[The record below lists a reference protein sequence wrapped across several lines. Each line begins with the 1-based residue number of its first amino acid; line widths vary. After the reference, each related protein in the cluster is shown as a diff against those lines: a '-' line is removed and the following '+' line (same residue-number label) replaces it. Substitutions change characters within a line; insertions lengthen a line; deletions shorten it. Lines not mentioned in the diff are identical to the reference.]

1 MSNSGDD
8 LPLVVHE
15 AAEKA
20 VRLYAQ
26 GLFSV
31 EVLSALI
38 LQEWEVQQQGDEQ
51 PSTEVFVRISQ
62 RICSREL
69 CQAWLSSN
77 RDMRDIAFNNL
88 KNYLNQSLKHTKYGR
103 LLRRHATAFDDVVYQ
118 TLEEL
123 HLIRTK
129 KASAG
134 PDDPERFL
142 KWVQVIMIHQAQNML
157 EKLYREG
164 PLSLDEQLE
173 LSPEI
178 FVDKSNRN
186 PLEHVLQD
194 EQQGKLLAIILSM
207 RNPDYKRVLIETYLL
222 GLEDRELA
230 EHMDVSVQK
239 IYTWRC
245 RALKVLR
252 DNPEIL
258 ELLRYWQE

>member
-1 MSNSGDD
+1 MSKSGDD
-8 LPLVVHE
+8 LPLVVYE

-26 GLFSV
+26 GIFSI

-38 LQEWEVQQQGDEQ
+38 MQEWEIQRQGDDQ
-51 PSTEVFVRISQ
+51 PSSGVCIRISQ
-62 RICSREL
+62 RICSRGL
-69 CQAWLSSN
+69 CQAWLSFHS
-77 RDMRDIAFNNL
+77 DMRDIAFDNL
-88 KNYLNQSLKHTKYGR
+88 KNYLTQSLKRTKYGR
-103 LLRRHATAFDDVVYQ
+103 LLRQYATAFDDVVYQ

-129 KASAG
+129 KTNVG

-178 FVDKSNRN
+178 FVDKSNPN

-194 EQQGKLLAIILSM
+194 EQQQKLLAIIMSM

-230 EHMDVSVQK
+230 ERMGVSMQK

-258 ELLRYWQE
+258 ELLHYWRE